1 MNSLKQLLTPEGEN
15 LSGAPLPEYPRPA
28 LVRDSYIN
36 LNGKWQFCVSDSIEG
51 ASFDSTITVPFPP
64 ESSLSGIGRVFD
76 ENKIL
81 CYKREFKLPEGFIK
95 DRVLLHFGAVDQY
108 AEVFINGKM
117 VGEHEG
123 GYQPFCFDITDAL
136 EEENVLTVFARDH
149 LSTLILPYGKQC
161 RKRGGMWYTPVSG
174 IWQTVWL
181 ESVSQNSIESL
192 ELPTDPANIEIVAHF
207 RGANEDGTVL
217 LSTPD
222 GEISADLKDGR
233 VIFDLPDPR
242 LWSPD
247 DPYLYELEIKT
258 ESDCIR
264 SYFALRSLEIKD
276 VDGLPRLCL
285 NGKPY
290 FFNGLLDQGYFSD
303 GIFTPASYKCYE
315 NDILKSK
322 ALGFNML
329 RKHIKIE
336 PQMFYYLC
344 DKLGMVVF
352 QDMVNNGKYS
362 FFRDTAL
369 PTVGLISRNDRRLH
383 KNEKSRKAFLTH
395 MEQTVEQLKNH
406 GCICLWTIFNE
417 GWGQFCGSDAYKK
430 LKSLDASRFID
441 TASGWY
447 RGCESDV
454 DSRHIYFKRVKLSPS
469 KKPMFLSEF
478 GGYSYLVDGHIFNE
492 GKNYGYGSCK
502 SRKEFVTRLCD
513 LYENEIIP
521 LISHGLCAT
530 VYTQV
535 SDVEDETNG
544 IFTYDRRV
552 DKILPEEFADIAKKL
567 KI

>member
-1 MNSLKQLLTPEGEN
+1 MNGSKQLLTPEGET
-15 LSGAPLPEYPRPA
+15 LTGIPLPEYPRPA

-36 LNGKWQFCVSDSIEG
+36 LNGKWQFCVSDS
-51 ASFDSTITVPFPP
+51 ADNALFDQTIIVPFPP
-64 ESSLSGIGRVFD
+64 EAYLSGINKVFD
-76 ENKIL
+76 EDKIL
-81 CYKREFKLPEGFIK
+81 CYKKVFDLPDGFTK
-95 DRVLLHFGAVDQY
+95 KRVLLHFGAVDQY
-108 AEVFINGKM
+108 AEVFVNGKK

-123 GYQPFCFDITDAL
+123 GYQPFCFDITSAL
-136 EEENVLTVFARDH
+136 EEENTLTVFVRDN
-149 LSTLILPYGKQC
+149 LSSFVLPYGKQC
-161 RKRGGMWYTPVSG
+161 RKRGGMWYTPISG

-181 ESVSQNSIESL
+181 ESVNENSIESL
-192 ELPTDPANIEIVAHF
+192 DLPTDPKNIEITAHF
-207 RGANEDGTVL
+207 RREREDGTVI

-222 GEISADLKDGR
+222 GEIRTDLKDGR
-233 VIFDLPDPR
+233 AYFDLPAPR

-258 ESDCIR
+258 KSDCVR

-290 FFNGLLDQGYFSD
+290 FFNGLLDQGYYSD
-303 GIFTPASYKCYE
+303 GIFTPASYKCFE

-369 PTVGLISRNDRRLH
+369 PTAGFISRNDKRLH
-383 KNEKSRKAFLTH
+383 KDKKTRQAFLTH
-395 MEQTVEQLKNH
+395 MEQTVKQLKNH

-417 GWGQFCGSDAYKK
+417 GWGQFCGSDAYKR
-430 LKSLDASRFID
+430 LKSLDNSRFID

-454 DSRHIYFKRVKLSPS
+454 DSRHIYFRRVKLSPS
-469 KKPMFLSEF
+469 KKPLFLSEF
-478 GGYSYLVDGHIFNE
+478 GGYSYRVNGHVFNE
-492 GKNYGYGSCK
+492 SKNYGYGSCK
-502 SRKEFVTRLCD
+502 SREKFVTRLRR
-513 LYENEIIP
+513 LYEDEIIP
-521 LISHGLCAT
+521 LSKKGLCAA

-552 DKILPEEFADIAKKL
+552 NKILPEEFTDIAQRL

>member
-1 MNSLKQLLTPEGEN
+1 MNDPKQLLTPEGES
-15 LSGAPLPEYPRPA
+15 LSGIPLPEYPRPA
-28 LVRDSYIN
+28 LARDSYIN
-36 LNGKWQFCVSDSIEG
+36 LNGEWQFCVSDDAES
-51 ASFDSTITVPFPP
+51 ALFDKTITVPFPP
-64 ESSLSGIGRVFD
+64 ESYLSGINQVFD
-76 ENKIL
+76 EDKIL
-81 CYKREFKLPEGFIK
+81 CYKRAFCLPDGFVK

-108 AEVFINGKM
+108 AEVLVNGQR
-117 VGEHEG
+117 VGCHEG
-123 GYQPFCFDITDAL
+123 GYQPFYFDITDAL
-136 EEENVLTVFARDH
+136 KEENTLAVYVRDR
-149 LSTLILPYGKQC
+149 LSTLVLPYGKQK
-161 RKRGGMWYTPVSG
+161 RKRGGMWYTPISG

-181 ESVSQNSIESL
+181 ESVNKNSIESL
-192 ELPTDPANIEIVAHF
+192 ELPTDPENIEIVAHF
-207 RGANEDGTVL
+207 RGEREDGSVI
-217 LSTPD
+217 LSTPN
-222 GEISADLKDGR
+222 GEVPAVLKDGKA
-233 VIFDLPDPR
+233 VFELSDPR
-242 LWSPD
+242 LWSPE
-247 DPYLYELEIKT
+247 DPYLYEFEIRTKG
-258 ESDCIR
+258 DCVR

-276 VDGLPRLCL
+276 FGGLPRLCL

-290 FFNGLLDQGYFSD
+290 FFNGLLDQGYYSD
-303 GIFTPASYKCYE
+303 GIFTPASYKCFE

-322 ALGFNML
+322 ALGFNTL

-369 PTVGLISRNDRRLH
+369 PTVGLISRNDKRLH
-383 KNEKSRKAFLTH
+383 KDKKARQAFLTH
-395 MEQTVEQLKNH
+395 MEQTVKQLKNH

-430 LKSLDASRFID
+430 LKGLDASRFID

-454 DSRHIYFKRVKLSPS
+454 DSRHIYFRRVKLSPS

-492 GKNYGYGSCK
+492 GKNYGYGSCQ
-502 SRKEFVTRLCD
+502 SREEFATRIRN

-521 LISHGLCAT
+521 LISQGLCAA

-552 DKILPEEFADIAKKL
+552 DKILPEEFADIAQRL
-567 KI
+567 RI